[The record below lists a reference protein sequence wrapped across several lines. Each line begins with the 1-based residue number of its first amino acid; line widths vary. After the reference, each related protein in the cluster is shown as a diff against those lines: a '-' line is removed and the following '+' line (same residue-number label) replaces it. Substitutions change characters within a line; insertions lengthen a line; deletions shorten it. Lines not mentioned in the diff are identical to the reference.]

1 MPRYDDDEDDDDYE
15 ERRRP
20 RKEPHRAQLILI
32 LGIISIA
39 FIHLAGPFAWWM
51 GAVDLRKMREGR
63 MDRRG
68 ESETRIGYVLGIIS
82 TVLLGIG
89 LLVGILILAMFIFGF
104 GMFAV
109 AAANAPR

>member
-1 MPRYDDDEDDDDYE
+1 MPRYDDDDDEYED
-15 ERRRP
+15 RRRS

-82 TVLLGIG
+82 TVLMGIG
-89 LLVGILILAMFIFGF
+89 LLVGLLILVMFILGVGLF
-104 GMFAV
+104 
-109 AAANAPR
+109 AAAAVNAPR